1 TRSSGAAT
9 RRSSSLRARFG
20 RTVLNR
26 RAALLVPPLLAVA
39 VVVAVQAWPRPVAAP
54 INNTPIVEGADGLTD
69 VRPPGEVIAVAGVDT
84 SDTDRRIAFW
94 QARIAA
100 NARDDIS
107 WTYLGDLFE
116 IKGRQTG
123 DVANYTS
130 ARDAYGTA
138 LDIAPGSAAAAIGA
152 ARIASTLHD
161 FLGAQAGATQV
172 LAADPKATGA
182 LAILF
187 DASLELGELDTAQH
201 ALTLLENRSQTPAVT
216 GRAARLAFI
225 RGDTQG
231 ALELSRQAVT
241 DSTDA
246 GDPASSLAFYNFAH
260 AEYALFAGDLDAAE
274 AAYEASLAALP
285 GYPLALY
292 GEGRVAYARGDV
304 EHAIALLEAATAA
317 LPRPDMVAYLGD
329 LYAVAGR
336 TADAIR
342 QYDTVDFIHGLAA
355 QGGAKVYDREYIGF
369 LADHGR
375 DSVTAIDLAASELV
389 ARKDVYGYDAL
400 AWAQHAAGND
410 ADALT
415 NARLSLASG
424 TQDAR
429 LLIHA
434 GLIELANGL
443 TADGQAH
450 ITAGLV
456 LNPSF
461 SPLVVEAA
469 RVQVAP

>member
-1 TRSSGAAT
+1 MPP
-9 RRSSSLRARFG
+9 
-20 RTVLNR
+20 VL
-26 RAALLVPPLLAVA
+26 ALA

-54 INNTPIVEGADGLTD
+54 INDSPIVDGADNLTD

-94 QARIAA
+94 QSRIAA
-100 NARDDIS
+100 NARDDIA
-107 WTYLGDLFE
+107 WAYLGDLFE

-123 DVANYTS
+123 DIANYIS
-130 ARDAYGTA
+130 ARDAYSTA

-152 ARIASTLHD
+152 VRIASTLHD
-161 FLGAQAGATQV
+161 FLGAQAGATQI
-172 LAADPKATGA
+172 LDANPNATGA

-187 DASLELGELDTAQH
+187 DASLELGELDVAQH
-201 ALTLLENRSQTPAVT
+201 ALTLLQNRSQTPAVT
-216 GRAARLAFI
+216 GRAARMAFI

-231 ALELSRQAVT
+231 ALDLSAQAAA
-241 DSTDA
+241 DSTNA
-246 GDPASSLAFYNFAH
+246 GDPASSIAFYNFAH
-260 AEYALFAGDLDAAE
+260 AEYALLAGDLNGAHASYE
-274 AAYEASLAALP
+274 AALTALP

-292 GEGRVAYARGDV
+292 GEGRVAFAQGQTA
-304 EHAIALLEAATAA
+304 HAIALLEAATAA

-336 TADAIR
+336 TADANK
-342 QYDTVDFIHGLAA
+342 QYATVQFIHGLAA
-355 QGGAKVYDREYIGF
+355 QGGAKVYDREYINF

-375 DSVTAIDLAASELV
+375 DSATAIDLATAELV

-400 AWAQHAAGND
+400 AWAQHAAGDD
-410 ADALT
+410 AAALT

-429 LLIHA
+429 LRIHA

-443 TADGQAH
+443 TSDGQAH
-450 ITAGLV
+450 LKAGLA

-461 SPLVVEAA
+461 SVLVVEAA
-469 RVQVAP
+469 RAQVAP

>member
-9 RRSSSLRARFG
+9 RRSSSLRARFA
-20 RTVLNR
+20 RVFLNR
-26 RAALLVPPLLAVA
+26 RAALLVPPVLAVV

-54 INNTPIVEGADGLTD
+54 INNTPIVEGVDNMTD

-94 QARIAA
+94 QARISD

-123 DVANYTS
+123 DIANYIS
-130 ARDAYGTA
+130 ARDAYSTA

-152 ARIASTLHD
+152 ARVASTLHD
-161 FLGAQAGATQV
+161 FLGAQVGATQI
-172 LAADPKATGA
+172 LGANPRATAA

-225 RGDTQG
+225 KGDIQG
-231 ALELSRQAVT
+231 ALDLSAQAAA
-241 DSTDA
+241 DSTSA
-246 GDPASSLAFYNFAH
+246 GDPAASLAFYNFAH
-260 AEYALFAGDLDAAE
+260 AEYALFACDLE
-274 AAYEASLAALP
+274 AAQASYEAALTALP

-292 GEGRVAYARGDV
+292 GEGRVAFAKSDTT
-304 EHAIALLEAATAA
+304 HAIALLEAATAA

-415 NARLSLASG
+415 NARLSLARG

-434 GLIELANGL
+434 GLIELGNGL

-450 ITAGLV
+450 IKAGLA

-469 RVQVAP
+469 RAQVTP

>member
-1 TRSSGAAT
+1 
-9 RRSSSLRARFG
+9 
-20 RTVLNR
+20 V
-26 RAALLVPPLLAVA
+26 LLAAPVLA
-39 VVVAVQAWPRPVAAP
+39 IVVVVAVQAWPHPAAAP
-54 INNTPIVEGADGLTD
+54 VDNTTPIVDGADNLTD

-94 QARIAA
+94 QSRIAA

-123 DVANYTS
+123 DIANYIS
-130 ARDAYGTA
+130 ARDAYTTA

-152 ARIASTLHD
+152 SRIASTLHD

-172 LAADPKATGA
+172 LAANPNATGA

-201 ALTLLENRSQTPAVT
+201 ALTLLQNRSQTPAVT
-216 GRAARLAFI
+216 GRAARLAFV
-225 RGDTQG
+225 RGDTAS
-231 ALELSRQAVT
+231 ALLLSEQAVT

-246 GDPASSLAFYNFAH
+246 GDLATSLAFYNFAH
-260 AEYALFAGDLDAAE
+260 AEYQLFAGDLDGAQASYE
-274 AAYEASLAALP
+274 AALTALP

-292 GEGRVAYARGDV
+292 GEGRVAFAKGDST
-304 EHAIALLEAATAA
+304 HAIALLEAATSA

-329 LYAVAGR
+329 LYAASGR
-336 TADAIR
+336 PADAAR
-342 QYDTVDFIHGLAA
+342 QYDTVEFIHNLA
-355 QGGAKVYDREYIGF
+355 QQDGAKVYDRDYVGF

-375 DSVTAIDLAASELV
+375 DVATAIDLATSELV
-389 ARKDVYGYDAL
+389 VRKDVYGYDAL
-400 AWAQHAAGND
+400 AWAQHAAGDD
-410 ADALT
+410 ANALI

-443 TADGQAH
+443 MADGRAH
-450 ITAGLV
+450 IAAGLA

-461 SPLVVEAA
+461 SPLLVETA
-469 RVQVAP
+469 RTAVAP

>member
-1 TRSSGAAT
+1 LLAA
-9 RRSSSLRARFG
+9 
-20 RTVLNR
+20 
-26 RAALLVPPLLAVA
+26 PLLAIVIVFA
-39 VVVAVQAWPRPVAAP
+39 AQAWPHPAAAP
-54 INNTPIVEGADGLTD
+54 IDSSVLPINDGTDTFTNITTPGD
-69 VRPPGEVIAVAGVDT
+69 VIAVASVDT

-123 DVANYTS
+123 DIANYIS
-130 ARDAYGTA
+130 ARDAYAKA
-138 LDIAPGSAAAAIGA
+138 LDIAPASAAAAIGA
-152 ARIASTLHD
+152 SRIASTLHD
-161 FLGAQAGATQV
+161 FVGAQAGATQV
-172 LAADPKATGA
+172 LESNPNATGA
-182 LAILF
+182 LAIIF

-216 GRAARLAFI
+216 GREARLDFI
-225 RGDTQG
+225 RGDTAS
-231 ALELSRQAVT
+231 ALRLSAQAVT
-241 DSTDA
+241 DSVNA
-246 GDPASSLAFYNFAH
+246 GDPPTSIGFYNFAH
-260 AEYALFAGDLDAAE
+260 AEYALFAGDLDTAQASYAA
-274 AAYEASLAALP
+274 ALTALP

-292 GEGRVAYARGDV
+292 GEGRVAYAKGDIT
-304 EHAIALLEAATAA
+304 HAIALLEAATSA
-317 LPRPDMVAYLGD
+317 LPRPDMVAFLGD
-329 LYAVAGR
+329 LYSLSGNA
-336 TADAIR
+336 TDAQK
-342 QYDTVDFIHGLAA
+342 QYDTVEFIHGLAA
-355 QGGAKVYDREYIGF
+355 QGGAKVYDREYVNF

-375 DSVTAIDLAASELV
+375 SLDTAVELASSELV

-400 AWAQHAAGND
+400 AWAQHAAGDD

-443 TADGQAH
+443 TTDGQAH
-450 ITAGLV
+450 LSAGLA

-469 RVQVAP
+469 KAALAQ